1 MARAKEKPKRR
12 TDEPLSTYQAKRDF
26 ARTPEPRGG
35 GPTRAGELRFVVQR
49 HRARRLHYDVRF
61 EIDGVLASWAVP
73 RGPSLDPAVRRLAVH
88 VEDHPIEYIDFEG
101 VIPHGEYGGGD
112 VIVWDRGRWEPY
124 GTDDPAAAVAE
135 GELHADVWGEKLSG
149 RFVLVRTGTD
159 RSGKEQWLMFHKRD
173 EHAQQGWDTEA
184 FPRSVKSGRTND
196 EVAAEPD
203 AEWRSD
209 LPVDD
214 AERQLRWSGPSS
226 GELKSLDALG
236 DQGSWELG
244 GQTLRLTDLDK
255 EVLPRRGRGR
265 KVTRRDLVRYYAT
278 MAPVLL
284 PYLRDRPLAP
294 SGLRA
299 KAPDWVAQGPDDRGE
314 QRVVA
319 DRPATLAWLATHGV
333 VELRASTATTEQPD
347 RPSYAVVAVGPAR
360 GGTFDDVL
368 VVGRLLGSALHHL
381 GVTGRP
387 KVDGESG
394 IEVWLPV
401 EPRRSFADT
410 QARVEKICDAV
421 TATVPEVAAKVRLD
435 AGATSVLA
443 PYSVRAAAGA
453 PVSMPLEWED
463 LDDPDL
469 RPDRWTIRDAADR
482 AATDP
487 FLVLLTTRQWLP
499 DL

>member
-1 MARAKEKPKRR
+1 MARAKEKPQRR
-12 TDEPLSTYQAKRDF
+12 SDEPLSRYQAKRDF

-35 GPTRAGELRFVVQR
+35 EPVAGAELRFVVQR
-49 HRARRLHYDVRF
+49 HRARALHYDVRF

-88 VEDHPIEYIDFEG
+88 VEDHPLEYVDFEG

-173 EHAQQGWDTEA
+173 EHAQKGWDPES

-209 LPVDD
+209 LPVGD
-214 AERQLRWSGPSS
+214 AERQLRWSGPTAE
-226 GELKSLDALG
+226 ELEALEAVG
-236 DQGSWELG
+236 ARGSWVLD

-255 EVLPRRGRGR
+255 VVLPRRGRGR
-265 KVTRRDLVRYYAT
+265 KVTRRDLVRYYST
-278 MAPVLL
+278 VAPVVL
-284 PYLRDRPLAP
+284 PYVRDRSLATP
-294 SGLRA
+294 GLRA
-299 KAPDWVAQGPDDRGE
+299 KVPDWVDQGRAGRG
-314 QRVVA
+314 QPHVIA
-319 DRPATLAWLATHGV
+319 DRPATLAWLASHDV
-333 VELRASTATTEQPD
+333 VELRASTATVEHPD
-347 RPSYAVVAVGPAR
+347 RPSYAIVAIRPGR

-368 VVGRLLGSALHHL
+368 VVGRLFGSALDHL

-387 KVDGESG
+387 NVDGDSG

-401 EPRRSFADT
+401 QPRLSFTDI
-410 QARVEKICDAV
+410 QSRVEKICDAV
-421 TATVPEVAAKVRLD
+421 TATVPEVAARVLLD
-435 AGATSVLA
+435 AGATAVLA

-469 RPDRWTIRDAADR
+469 RPDGFSIADATERLSA
-482 AATDP
+482 DP
-487 FLVLLTTRQWLP
+487 FRVLLTTAQNLP

>member
-12 TDEPLSTYQAKRDF
+12 SDQPLSTYQAKRDF

-35 GPTRAGELRFVVQR
+35 APARAGGRRFVVQR

-73 RGPSLDPAVRRLAVH
+73 RGPSLDPSARRLAVH

-112 VIVWDRGRWEPY
+112 VIVWDRGQWEPY

-149 RFVLVRTGTD
+149 RFVLVRTGSD

-173 EHAQQGWDTEA
+173 EHAQQGWDPEA

-209 LPVDD
+209 VPVDD
-214 AERQLRWSGPSS
+214 AERQLRWSGPSAE
-226 GELKSLDALG
+226 ELQALDALG
-236 DQGSWELG
+236 ERGSWELD
-244 GQTLRLTDLDK
+244 GQTLRLNDLDK

-265 KVTRRDLVRYYAT
+265 GVTRRDLVRYYT
-278 MAPVLL
+278 TVAPVVL
-284 PYLRDRPLAP
+284 PYLRDRLLAP
-294 SGLRA
+294 SGRRA
-299 KAPDWVAQGPDDRGE
+299 KVPDWVTQARDDQGDLA
-314 QRVVA
+314 VVA
-319 DRPATLAWLATHGV
+319 DRPATLAWLASHGV
-333 VELRASTATTEQPD
+333 VELRASAATAAQPE
-347 RPSYAVVAVGPAR
+347 RPSYAVVEVGPAR

-368 VVGRLLGSALHHL
+368 VVGRLLRSALDHL
-381 GVTGRP
+381 GMTGRP
-387 KVDGESG
+387 KVDGERG
-394 IEVWLPV
+394 LEVWLPV

-410 QARVEKICDAV
+410 RSRLEKIGDAV
-421 TATVPEVAAKVRLD
+421 TATVPEVAAKVLLD
-435 AGATSVLA
+435 GGARSVLA
-443 PYSVRAAAGA
+443 PYSVRARAGA

-469 RPDRWTIRDAADR
+469 RPDHWTIRDAAER
-482 AATDP
+482 AAADP
-487 FLVLLTTRQWLP
+487 FQVLLTTVQRLP